1 MASDLAPSV
10 IVADNDGDDL
20 SPITD
25 EVPGSAA
32 PLVPPS
38 PLTVSR
44 INLSADGSD

>member
-25 EVPGSAA
+25 EVPGRVGRSARA
-32 PLVPPS
+32 PLS
-38 PLTVSR
+38 L
-44 INLSADGSD
+44 DGVKNQSFG